1 MTSAWVNLGFS
12 LVFAY
17 FGLSML
23 GLYEF
28 PLRAWHK
35 RTALRARRGRPT
47 RR

>member
-1 MTSAWVNLGFS
+1 MTSAWINLGFA
-12 LVFAY
+12 LAFAY

-35 RTALRARRGRPT
+35 RTALRACRVRPM
-47 RR
+47 RW